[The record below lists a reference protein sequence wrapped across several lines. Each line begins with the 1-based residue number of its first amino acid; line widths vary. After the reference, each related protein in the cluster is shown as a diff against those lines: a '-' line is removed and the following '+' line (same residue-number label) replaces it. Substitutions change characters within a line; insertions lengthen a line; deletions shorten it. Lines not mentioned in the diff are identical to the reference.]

1 MNAFAHRPAQGP
13 SPDAAQKGSNEA
25 EHDGEYDFRRVFTA
39 RLDLR
44 AINPEDGD
52 LLYPLLSDPVLW
64 RHEPSARHVDHSQS
78 SEYAVLAS
86 QRWLDGLSYWLARAI
101 GDNTVI
107 GHGGAQLH
115 RGDHWNISYRIRPAA
130 QGHGYA
136 TELAAVACQ
145 TANRLR
151 PHLPV
156 IAWIDPSNAASQ
168 RVADRIGL
176 ICRGLRQAR
185 HDRPPQLAFADRKL
199 SDDTFPPP

>member
-1 MNAFAHRPAQGP
+1 MTVAVVEPSHPTWVMPLPAPPMGRAR
-13 SPDAAQKGSNEA
+13 AADPRASV
-25 EHDGEYDFRRVFTA
+25 DGARCRLSRR
-39 RLDLR
+39 LR
-44 AINPEDGD
+44 AVMVPACRSKRSN
-52 LLYPLLSDPVLW
+52 
-64 RHEPSARHVDHSQS
+64 RRSARRTGSLPASPSTSTSIPACLAGS
-78 SEYAVLAS
+78 S
-86 QRWLDGLSYWLARAI
+86 GLSYWLARAI

-145 TANRLR
+145 TANRLS

-176 ICRGLRQAR
+176 ICRGLRRAR
-185 HDRPPQLAFADRKL
+185 PDRPQLAFADRKL
-199 SDDTFPPP
+199 SDDTFPPA